1 MNGWR
6 AVAERQY
13 GVVTRAQLR
22 ESLTDKQIHV
32 LLRRDLERVFSG
44 VFRVAGSYPS
54 ARQRAMA
61 ACLWCGPSALLSHAT
76 GASLLRLS
84 ASSELLH
91 VSSDESVRRRHRDVI
106 VHRST
111 FASRD
116 RVIVDGLPC
125 TSGTRTIIDRAAML
139 DGEALED
146 TFEKARRL
154 GLTTKTVLERR
165 VDELC
170 GQGRPGSSQ
179 VRELLRV
186 VAARPKES
194 RLEVKTARLLR
205 ANHIAPD
212 VVQHRVERFRLD
224 FAWPRICFAIECDG
238 FEWHGNRLAWKRD
251 RRRIARLEALGW
263 RLLHVTWDDVI
274 QRPGETI
281 ARIHA
286 AIPRIRGV
294 LGRA

>member
-6 AVAERQY
+6 ATAERQY

-22 ESLTDKQIHV
+22 ESLTDRQIHP
-32 LLRRDLERVFSG
+32 LLGRDLERMFSG

-61 ACLWCGPSALLSHAT
+61 ACLWCGTTALLSHST

-84 ASSELLH
+84 AVSELLH
-91 VSSDESVRRRHRDVI
+91 VSTDETVRRRHPDVV

-116 RVIVDGLPC
+116 RIVVDGLPC
-125 TSGTRTIIDRAAML
+125 TSGTRTIIDLASVL

-165 VDELC
+165 VNEVC
-170 GQGRPGSSQ
+170 GQGRPGSTQ
-179 VRELLRV
+179 LRELLRV

-194 RLEVKTARLLR
+194 KLEVKTARLLR
-205 ANHIAPD
+205 ANRIEPD
-212 VVQHRVERFRLD
+212 AAQLRVERFRLD
-224 FAWPRICFAIECDG
+224 FAWPRLLFAVECHG

-251 RRRIARLEALGW
+251 RRRIARLESLGW
-263 RLLHVTWDDVI
+263 RLLHVTWDDVT
-274 QRPGETI
+274 QRPSETLDRICMAIRLSTGEQ
-281 ARIHA
+281 
-286 AIPRIRGV
+286 
-294 LGRA
+294 